1 VKTSF
6 KQGSPVEKKMLMTA
20 IIISVLLFSTAE
32 ALFVKSTRANPYHR
46 QTRGTEV
53 PPPAGTQPPAI
64 IIHTPKN
71 GSYYPKNLNLT
82 FDVIIP
88 NTNGDKSISA
98 VIELYYKASWEPN
111 EIAVTQKNFFGES
124 TSFSIDLSGVSGGNH
139 SITIYAVGQGSYNT
153 RKEFD
158 SSSWTMIYYYEVFE
172 MTGYSTVSFFKDIVS
187 PSISFRS
194 PQNGTYITSDVELDF
209 TVSEATSEVLCCL
222 DGKANQTLT
231 GSVTLTGL
239 ENGVHNVTLYAADLA
254 GNAADPKTLFFS
266 VDVPEPFPVV
276 PVTTAF
282 ATVAIVLLSV
292 GLLFYFKKR
301 KR

>member
-1 VKTSF
+1 
-6 KQGSPVEKKMLMTA
+6 MTT

-46 QTRGTEV
+46 QARGTEV
-53 PPPAGTQPPAI
+53 LPPAGTQPPAI
-64 IIHTPKN
+64 IIRTPQN
-71 GSYYPKNLNLT
+71 GSYYQKNLNLT
-82 FDVIIP
+82 FDVTIP

-111 EIAVTQKNFFGES
+111 EIAVTQKNFFAES
-124 TSFSIDLSGVSGGNH
+124 TSFSIDLSGVSGGNQ

-172 MTGYSTVSFFKDIVS
+172 MTGFSTVSFTKDLIS
-187 PSISFRS
+187 PSISFLS
-194 PQNGTYITSDVELDF
+194 PQNGTYITSDVKLDF
-209 TVSEATSEVLCCL
+209 TVSEATSEVLYCL
-222 DGKANQTLT
+222 DGKANQILT

-239 ENGVHNVTLYAADLA
+239 ENGVHNVTLYATALA
-254 GNAADPKTLFFS
+254 GNAAEPKTLFFS

-301 KR
+301 KH

>member
-1 VKTSF
+1 
-6 KQGSPVEKKMLMTA
+6 VEKKTLMTA

-46 QTRGTEV
+46 QARGTEV

-64 IIHTPKN
+64 IIRTPQN

-98 VIELYYKASWEPN
+98 IIELYYKASWEPN
-111 EIAVTQKNFFGES
+111 EIAVTQKNFFAES

-139 SITIYAVGQGSYNT
+139 SITIYAVGQGSYDT

-172 MTGYSTVSFFKDIVS
+172 MTGFSTVSFTKDLIS
-187 PSISFRS
+187 PSISFLS
-194 PQNGTYITSDVELDF
+194 PPNGTYATSDVELDF
-209 TVSEATSEVLCCL
+209 TVSEATSEVLYCL
-222 DGKANQTLT
+222 DGKTNQTLT
-231 GSVTLTGL
+231 GSVTLAGL
-239 ENGVHNVTLYAADLA
+239 ENGVHNVTLYATALA
-254 GNAADPKTLFFS
+254 GNAAEPKTLFFS

-292 GLLFYFKKR
+292 GLVYFKKR
-301 KR
+301 KH